1 MGLRVNWRNIAG
13 PILVASIIGI
23 SATSVRA
30 ATLFP
35 LQTGADLQA
44 VCATPKDVANISDE
58 DKERLQICG
67 AYIQGFLGHYS
78 LVRQQIEK
86 PAFCLGTKGVSAEAV
101 RQRFLELLG
110 QRPQFRDLPISVDL
124 ASSIAWAFPC
134 QKKAQKQG

>member
-58 DKERLQICG
+58 DKEFPMKTR
-67 AYIQGFLGHYS
+67 
-78 LVRQQIEK
+78 
-86 PAFCLGTKGVSAEAV
+86 SAC
-101 RQRFLELLG
+101 RFAA
-110 QRPQFRDLPISVDL
+110 PIFRDFSATTALCVNTWRSRPFVWDLKASV
-124 ASSIAWAFPC
+124 P
-134 QKKAQKQG
+134 KQ